1 MSAQPKIITSH
12 VYPPIPCR
20 QFDWCAY
27 RDGEEEQGNYGWGH
41 TEAAAIRDLLTI
53 EEENAP

>member
-1 MSAQPKIITSH
+1 MTESKIITSH